1 MSDLILPL
9 PLVGGELQ
17 GNRALT
23 GPAGTAK
30 PSGERPPGARTYS
43 DFLVRKSQLDGDHGF
58 DPIDLPSW
66 LFDFQSDLVA
76 WAIRKGRAAIFADC
90 GLGKTAIE
98 LVWSDNV
105 VRRTGGNILL
115 LTPLAVTHQ
124 IANDAAKFGIDASVS
139 RDGSVHRGITIT
151 NYEKLHLFDSSKFV
165 GVVCDESSVLKNY
178 SGATRGAI
186 TSFARK
192 LPYRLLATATA
203 APNDFTELGTSS
215 EALGYLGH
223 MDMLNRFFKNDMNN
237 SATGRIGGEVI
248 KWRLKG
254 HAELPF
260 WQWVCSW
267 ARAIRRPSDLG
278 FDDARFAL
286 PPLTEVEHVVNV
298 ETAADGF
305 LFSLP
310 AVGLDEQRE
319 ERRRTVVERC
329 EKVASLVN
337 DTGQPALVWC
347 HLNDEGNRLES
358 MIPDSIQVSG
368 QDSDDKKEGK
378 LLDFAEGR
386 ARVLITK
393 PKIGAWG
400 LNYQHCNHVTFFPSH
415 SFEQYY
421 QGVRRCW
428 RFGQTRP
435 VTVDIVTTE
444 GERGVLRNLQRKQ
457 SQADDMFTNLVA
469 EMNSAMS
476 IARQSNFSQNQEIPQ
491 WLSTIKR

>member
-1 MSDLILPL
+1 MRHVRCSEWLAVYLFEDA
-9 PLVGGELQ
+9 ETMDYAQ
-17 GNRALT
+17 
-23 GPAGTAK
+23 
-30 PSGERPPGARTYS
+30 
-43 DFLVRKSQLDGDHGF
+43 FLDRKAQLDGNHGF
-58 DPIDLPSW
+58 SPVSMPSW
-66 LFDFQSDLVA
+66 LFDFQAELVE
-76 WAIRKGRAAIFADC
+76 WALLKGRAAVFADC

-98 LVWSDNV
+98 LVWADNV
-105 VRRTGGNILL
+105 VQRTGGRVLL

-124 IANDAAKFGIDASVS
+124 IAKDAEKFGIEAKVS
-139 RDGSVHRGITIT
+139 RNGVPHAGITIT
-151 NYEKLHLFDSSKFV
+151 NYEKLHLFDATQFV
-165 GVVCDESSVLKNY
+165 GVACDESSILKSY

-223 MDMLNRFFKNDMNN
+223 MDMLNRFFKNDLNN
-237 SATGRIGGEVI
+237 SAQGRMGGEVI

-260 WQWVCSW
+260 WRWVCSW
-267 ARAIRRPSDLG
+267 ARAVRRPSDLG
-278 FDDARFAL
+278 FDDARFVL
-286 PPLTEVEHVVNV
+286 PELREVEHVV
-298 ETAADGF
+298 ETETVADGF
-305 LFSLP
+305 LFALS

-319 ERRRTVVERC
+319 ERRRTLKERC
-329 EKVASLVN
+329 ARVADLVN
-337 DTGQPALVWC
+337 PTGQPALVWC
-347 HLNDEGNRLES
+347 HLNDEGDQLED

-368 QDSDDKKEGK
+368 ADSDDKKEGK

-400 LNYQHCNHVTFFPSH
+400 LNYQHCNHITFFPSH

-428 RFGQTRP
+428 RFGQERP

-444 GERGVLRNLQRKQ
+444 GERGVLRNLQRKAE
-457 SQADDMFTNLVA
+457 QADKMFSNLVA
-469 EMNSAMS
+469 EMNAAQAIDRASV
-476 IARQSNFSQNQEIPQ
+476 FTKTQELPQ
-491 WLSTIKR
+491 WLCMTN